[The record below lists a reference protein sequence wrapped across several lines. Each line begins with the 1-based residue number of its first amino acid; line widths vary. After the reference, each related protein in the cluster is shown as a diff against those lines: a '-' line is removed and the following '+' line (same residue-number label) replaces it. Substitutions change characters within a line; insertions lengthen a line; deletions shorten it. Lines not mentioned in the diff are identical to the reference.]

1 MILFIAC
8 LISVAS
14 CTSDD
19 DVEIVTLKVNHY
31 KQSGNALMPNQFLL
45 VQEEAAID
53 GDDWYFFYSGI
64 EGFDY
69 ELGYVYT
76 LKVEKEIIGNP
87 MADGGSINYKL
98 IEEIG
103 KEKVASEIS
112 FEILLS
118 RTYDDSFFE
127 PFFTKTDHSTFKLL
141 DGTQIDCA
149 NLCDELTEKL
159 AVKEA
164 ITGVFQ
170 HSENNSLELTA
181 LK

>member
-19 DVEIVTLKVNHY
+19 DVEIVTLKVNHF
-31 KQSGNALMPNQFLL
+31 KQSGNSMIPYQFFL
-45 VQEEAAID
+45 VQQDVAIG
-53 GDDWYFFYSGI
+53 GDDWYFFYNGI

-76 LKVEKEIIGNP
+76 LKVEKEIIGNL
-87 MADGGSINYKL
+87 MADGGSVKYKL

-103 KEKVASEIS
+103 KEKAPSDIS

-127 PFFTKTDHSTFKLL
+127 PFFTKSDHSTFELL
-141 DGTQIDCA
+141 DGTTIDCA

-159 AVKEA
+159 AAKEA
-164 ITGVFQ
+164 ITGVFH